1 MELSLD
7 QVDKP
12 GRRELIT
19 TRWLYIIWA
28 VLGVLVVLALC
39 YLVTAMVRS
48 RAPEPVRVGQVA
60 DYAPNSVTL
69 TFVNADFTDP
79 ETQKDFSTLSLEVV
93 RDPAG
98 AFIVFFARSTDPA
111 TGGLT
116 PRQCV
121 VQWNDAAQQFQEP
134 CGGSKWTRDGKFVE
148 GPAPRDLDRFPTQ
161 VAAGELE
168 IQLNLI
174 QGAPH
179 P

>member
-1 MELSLD
+1 MD
-7 QVDKP
+7 QVDERN
-12 GRRELIT
+12 RRELVT
-19 TRWLYIIWA
+19 TRRLYIVWA
-28 VLGVLVVLALC
+28 LLGILVVLALC
-39 YLVTAMVRS
+39 YLVVAMVRS
-48 RAPEPVRVGQVA
+48 RAPEPVKVGQVS
-60 DYAPNSVTL
+60 DYARNSVSL

-79 ETQKDFSTLSLEVV
+79 ETQKDFATLSLEVV
-93 RDPAG
+93 RDSAG
-98 AFIVFFARSTDPA
+98 AFTVFFARSTDPA

-121 VQWNDAAQQFQEP
+121 VQWNEATQQFQEP
-134 CGGSKWTRDGKFVE
+134 CGGSEWTRDGKYIA

-161 VAAGELE
+161 IAAGELQ